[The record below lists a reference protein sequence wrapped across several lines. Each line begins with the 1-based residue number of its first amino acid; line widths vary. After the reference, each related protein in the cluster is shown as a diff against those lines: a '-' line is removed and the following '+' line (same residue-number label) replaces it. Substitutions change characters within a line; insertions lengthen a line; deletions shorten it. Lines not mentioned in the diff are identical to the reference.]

1 MAPREALKTAAV
13 LAQSPAHRI
22 CVLTAHREIQETAA
36 VLKEHRL
43 FTIPAMV
50 FTVHQAQSLI
60 TTTAPALTTLTTAR
74 TSTVKLATSLIIA
87 LAAATLTLTTA
98 RTSTVMKELT
108 PTTQLAAA

>member
-1 MAPREALKTAAV
+1 MAPREAPKTAAV

-50 FTVHQAQSLI
+50 FTVQQAQ
-60 TTTAPALTTLTTAR
+60 
-74 TSTVKLATSLIIA
+74 
-87 LAAATLTLTTA
+87 
-98 RTSTVMKELT
+98 
-108 PTTQLAAA
+108 